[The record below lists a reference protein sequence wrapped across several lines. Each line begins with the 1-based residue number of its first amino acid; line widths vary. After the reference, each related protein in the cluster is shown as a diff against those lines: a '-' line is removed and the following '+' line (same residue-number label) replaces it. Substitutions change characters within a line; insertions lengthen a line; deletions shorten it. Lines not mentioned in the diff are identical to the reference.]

1 MLIYTCILKRDLQAA
16 NLVLINLKLSR
27 TYIYSVAIRKVNMQF
42 LREQE
47 EYLDLVV
54 GHTSEGGELIQVIH
68 QTIWYLIDNTNKFV
82 VIV

>member
-1 MLIYTCILKRDLQAA
+1 
-16 NLVLINLKLSR
+16 
-27 TYIYSVAIRKVNMQF
+27 MQF

-54 GHTSEGGELIQVIH
+54 GYTSEGGELIQVIR